1 MAEFAPGR
9 NETAVQPPIPT
20 RKLEEITTNACES
33 IFDFVNSY
41 DHSKNT
47 TLQSLI
53 DEASTPTQPP
63 VFKFAVTSTIIQH
76 VTPPG
81 SQLPPADNG
90 DTNGAARSANS
101 IGRRGMHSASGA
113 YWNNEKDGMW
123 NWKYTKGEEKG
134 FDVVLNIM
142 WMSIV

>member
-1 MAEFAPGR
+1 MADVAPGR
-9 NETAVQPPIPT
+9 NETATQSPPVPT
-20 RKLEEITTNACES
+20 PKLEEIATN
-33 IFDFVNSY
+33 
-41 DHSKNT
+41 NT

-53 DEASTPTQPP
+53 AEASTPTQPP
-63 VFKFAVTSTIIQH
+63 VFKFSVTSTIIQH
-76 VTPPG
+76 VTPPQ
-81 SQLPPADNG
+81 SQSSSSGNA
-90 DTNGAARSANS
+90 DTNGPARSAKS

-134 FDVVLNIM
+134 FDVVLNVI